1 MLEEGYDTE
10 PEIEGDARLN
20 DGNGKE
26 GEGEDVD
33 PKEDGGEDHAG
44 AVGDDEEQGGDQ
56 PGEDQPAGSAHRA
69 VHQHNAELGCLSR
82 GWTRHGEHELVTC
95 RPSRRGGERCRR

>member
-33 PKEDGGEDHAG
+33 AKEDGGEDHAG
-44 AVGDDEEQGGDQ
+44 AVGDDEEQGGHQ
-56 PGEDQPAGSAHRA
+56 PGKDEPARAAHRA
-69 VHQHNAELGCLSR
+69 VHQHNAELCVVKRKSAFSYLQ
-82 GWTRHGEHELVTC
+82 TK
-95 RPSRRGGERCRR
+95 